1 MPIFEYRVRD
11 KKADNVR
18 GMVDAV
24 SEEAVAALLVEK
36 GLTIISIERRR
47 ADSLLDAMNFI
58 GGKVTTKDLVVF
70 FRQMAVMIDAGMPVV
85 KALRTLVR
93 QTQNKKLKATIA
105 GLADEV
111 EGGIT
116 LSGAMEDFPHIFNN
130 FYINIIKSGE
140 STGGLS
146 NVLDYLADQKE
157 KDYDLESSIKGE
169 MIYPV
174 FIICALFVVAF
185 ILLTFVMPKMMEM
198 IRDSGADLPATTQL
212 LMSVSGFF
220 ASYWIL
226 ILAAVVAA
234 ALWLVYYFRTSRGK
248 VRLDH
253 LQINIPVF
261 GPIFRYIYIVR
272 MCRSLSTLL
281 KGGVP
286 IALGLQVVRDVVSNS
301 VYYDII
307 SQTMREV
314 AEGNS
319 MSDALVVSKH
329 MPVMVSQMIAVG
341 EEIGKV
347 EEILDKLADFYS
359 REISNRVHNLS
370 KMIEP
375 VVMIILGIVV
385 AVFISAIILP
395 VWQLSNLQ

>member
-24 SEEAVAALLVEK
+24 SEEAVAALLAEK

-111 EGGIT
+111 EGGNT
-116 LSGAMEDFPHIFNN
+116 LSGAMEGFPHIFNN
-130 FYINIIKSGE
+130 FYVNIIKSGE

-226 ILAAVVAA
+226 ILSAIVAAVIWV
-234 ALWLVYYFRTSRGK
+234 VYYFRTPNGR
-248 VRLDH
+248 VRMDRM
-253 LQINIPVF
+253 QISIPIF

-319 MSDALVVSKH
+319 MSDALVVSKY